1 MKSLSIGLGI
11 ALSLLILLLTAS
23 ILLQN
28 PEQKKYQQTLKA
40 FEEQTGIQSET
51 ELLSQFPQLEAL
63 KKQIGKLE
71 RMNGKVQNQMKDPMP
86 MSSED
91 SWKLKEQIQSIQLLR
106 RDINSMVKI
115 VSSTLPNI
123 SPYAR
128 N

>member
-11 ALSLLILLLTAS
+11 ALSLLILLLTTS

-86 MSSED
+86 MSSEE

>member
-1 MKSLSIGLGI
+1 MKSLTIGLGI
-11 ALSLLILLLTAS
+11 ALSLLILLLTTS

-28 PEQKKYQQTLKA
+28 PEQRKYQKTLDAFKA
-40 FEEQTGIQSET
+40 QTGIQSEV
-51 ELLSQFPQLEAL
+51 ELLNQYPQLLEL
-63 KKQIGKLE
+63 KNRIGKLE
-71 RMNGKVQNQMKDPMP
+71 HMNGKVQNQMKNPMP
-86 MSSED
+86 MSAGE

-115 VSSTLPNI
+115 VSSILPNI

>member
-1 MKSLSIGLGI
+1 MKSLTIGLGI
-11 ALSLLILLLTAS
+11 ALSLLIILLTTS
-23 ILLQN
+23 ILLKN
-28 PEQKKYQQTLKA
+28 PEQKMYQASLKA
-40 FEEQTGIQSET
+40 YQEQTGIQSEAQLHQ
-51 ELLSQFPQLEAL
+51 EFPQLQEL
-63 KKQIGKLE
+63 KRYVGKLE
-71 RMNGKVQNQMKDPMP
+71 RMSGKVQNQMKDPMP

-115 VSSTLPNI
+115 VSSTLPKI